1 MFEMEKQM
9 SDYIVYGAV
18 LDGDVVYVGSGKI
31 GRQKHC
37 VSGRSTCTELN
48 KHFFNG
54 DKIDVVI
61 FGSFSCKQE
70 SLHSEAEL
78 IKDFKPKYNKK
89 KVKPVPQGV
98 SYIGVGYP
106 YEKVL
111 LDLTANETRLYKLI
125 LEAYNYKTGYSF
137 VDTSNESQSVKTELS
152 KGYKGL
158 KSKGLVKRVK
168 QQTYLINP
176 CAKIHLELFD
186 ELYTVWNKLVD

>member
-1 MFEMEKQM
+1 M
-9 SDYIVYGAV
+9 
-18 LDGDVVYVGSGKI
+18 
-31 GRQKHC
+31 
-37 VSGRSTCTELN
+37 
-48 KHFFNG
+48 
-54 DKIDVVI
+54 
-61 FGSFSCKQE
+61 
-70 SLHSEAEL
+70 
-78 IKDFKPKYNKK
+78 
-89 KVKPVPQGV
+89 
-98 SYIGVGYP
+98 
-106 YEKVL
+106 EKVL

-186 ELYTVWNKLVD
+186 ELYTVWNKLID

>member
-1 MFEMEKQM
+1 MADNLLGNNVNFVCSIDEE
-9 SDYIVYGAV
+9 IVISTKTKYKKPRPS
-18 LDGDVVYVGSGKI
+18 YTTI
-31 GRQKHC
+31 GNGMKTR
-37 VSGRSTCTELN
+37 
-48 KHFFNG
+48 HFQ
-54 DKIDVVI
+54 
-61 FGSFSCKQE
+61 SF
-70 SLHSEAEL
+70 
-78 IKDFKPKYNKK
+78 
-89 KVKPVPQGV
+89 
-98 SYIGVGYP
+98 P

-158 KSKGLVKRVK
+158 KSKCLVKRVK